1 MKLKIRALENK
12 GNHNE
17 ERIWFDVIE
26 DCDLKYY
33 LLTDT
38 TYTSENNISNKLRH
52 VYWFSSKL
60 VKAGDYVVLHTKKG
74 QQTEASNN
82 KGTKTHTYYW
92 GLDRAVW
99 NDTGDCA
106 VLFEVK
112 AWMTKK

>member
-1 MKLKIRALENK
+1 MKLKINSLVNK
-12 GNHNE
+12 GDQNK
-17 ERIWFDVIE
+17 ERIWFNVVE

-33 LLTDT
+33 LVTDT
-38 TYTSENNISNKLRH
+38 TYTSENAISNKLRH
-52 VYWFSSKL
+52 VYWFSSKS

-74 QQTEASNN
+74 QQTETGND
-82 KGTKTHTYYW
+82 KGTRTHVYYW

-99 NDTGDCA
+99 NDAGDCA